1 MTGLT
6 LDTGA
11 LIAYERRD
19 RRVSV
24 LLDEAIDADTPITV
38 PAGVL
43 AQAIRDPARQA
54 RTSKL
59 VRQAHTRVSPLDHGA
74 AIQVGRLLAASRTS
88 DVVDAQVVLC
98 ARKTD
103 DTIVTSDP
111 RDLKRLD
118 PGAQLFV
125 LGEV

>member
-11 LIAYERRD
+11 LIAYERYD
-19 RRVSV
+19 REVV
-24 LLDEAIDADTPITV
+24 ALLTRATHNDATVTV

-54 RTSKL
+54 RTMKL
-59 VRQAHTRVSPLDHGA
+59 VRQTNTQVPPLDRGA

-88 DVVDAQVVLC
+88 VVVDAQVVLC
-98 ARKTD
+98 AREA
-103 DTIVTSDP
+103 DTMIVTTDP
-111 RDLKRLD
+111 RDLTCLD
-118 PGAQLFV
+118 PGARLFV
-125 LGEV
+125 L

>member
-1 MTGLT
+1 MSGLT

-11 LIAYERRD
+11 LIAYERLD
-19 RRVSV
+19 REVV
-24 LLDEAIDADTPITV
+24 ALLTRATRNDATVTV

-59 VRQAHTRVSPLDHGA
+59 VRQTNTRVPPLDRGA

-98 ARKTD
+98 AREAATM
-103 DTIVTSDP
+103 IVTTDP
-111 RDLKRLD
+111 QDLTRLD
-118 PGAQLFV
+118 PGARLFV
-125 LGEV
+125 L